1 MSRSKS
7 EPTKEETG
15 RYGCVCVWG
24 GVVVLKE
31 LQLYSTGRHTHTRM
45 QTQTHTHTQICLGKS
60 FAANSGI
67 RSLGHGFACAAR
79 ANIKY
84 SNTYFV

>member
-15 RYGCVCVWG
+15 RYGYG
-24 GVVVLKE
+24 GGGLKGATA
-31 LQLYSTGRHTHTRM
+31 LLYWY
-45 QTQTHTHTQICLGKS
+45 THTHTQICLGKS

-67 RSLGHGFACAAR
+67 RSLGHGFGCAAR

-84 SNTYFV
+84 SNSYFV